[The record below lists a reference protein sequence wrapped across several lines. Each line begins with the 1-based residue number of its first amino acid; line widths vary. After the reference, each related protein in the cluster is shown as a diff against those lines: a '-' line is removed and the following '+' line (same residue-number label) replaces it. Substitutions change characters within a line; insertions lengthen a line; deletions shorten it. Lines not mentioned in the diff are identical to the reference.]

1 MTDRMEMVTKVD
13 GINTILAML
22 YRRVGAHSEDS
33 LVYTLTHSHSTPA
46 RCRDK
51 KI

>member
-1 MTDRMEMVTKVD
+1 MEMVTKVD
-13 GINTILAML
+13 GINTILAIL

-33 LVYTLTHSHSTPA
+33 LVYTLTHSPRTPA